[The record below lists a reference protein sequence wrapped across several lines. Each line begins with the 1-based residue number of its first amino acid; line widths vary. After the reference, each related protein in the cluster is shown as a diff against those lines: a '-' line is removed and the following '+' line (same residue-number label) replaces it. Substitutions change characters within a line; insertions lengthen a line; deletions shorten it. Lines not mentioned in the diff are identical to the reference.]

1 MTKPHSIVFCDIDG
15 CLNDGKHI
23 ALDLAALGHIREQIS
38 KLATTGVM
46 FSLCTGRPQPYA
58 EAMAQI
64 LGVCTPFVC
73 EHGAMVFDPK
83 TEQVFP
89 IPGKHDLQVM
99 ADLRRHLQTIV
110 GQENTHTF
118 EPGNEFGLCLT
129 GPGIIEKSY
138 DEIRAIKD
146 DYQVRCADFDV
157 SWTPSNCAVDISPK
171 GISKQTGA
179 AWLLDYIGLEQSAT
193 YAIGDSAGDFAV
205 LSFVNHAMCPANAA
219 FEVKDICHTI
229 AASPTTAGV
238 AELLDTILMAQDS

>member
-1 MTKPHSIVFCDIDG
+1 MTKPHSIIFCDIDG
-15 CLNDGKHI
+15 CLNAGKHV
-23 ALDLAALGHIREQIS
+23 ALDLDALGHIRAQIS
-38 KLATTGVM
+38 TLADLGVM

-64 LGVCTPFVC
+64 LDVQTPFVC

-89 IPGKHDLQVM
+89 MPEKRDLQVM

-138 DEIRAIKD
+138 AEISAIKD
-146 DYQVRCADFDV
+146 DYQARCSTYDV
-157 SWTPSNCAVDISPK
+157 IWAPSNCAVDISPK

-179 AWLLDYIGLEQSAT
+179 AWLLERFGAAKYTT

-205 LSFVNHAMCPANAA
+205 LSFVDHAMCPENAA
-219 FEVKDICHTI
+219 PEVKKMCPTI
-229 AASPTTAGV
+229 AKSPTAMGV
-238 AELLDTILMAQDS
+238 VEILDAILEEQGR

>member
-1 MTKPHSIVFCDIDG
+1 MKKPHSIIFCDIDG
-15 CLNDGKHI
+15 CLNAGKHV
-23 ALDLAALGHIREQIS
+23 ALDLDALGHIRGQIS
-38 KLATTGVM
+38 TLADLGVM

-64 LGVCTPFVC
+64 LGVRTPFVC
-73 EHGAMVFDPK
+73 EHGAMVFDPQ

-89 IPGKHDLQVM
+89 MPEKRDLLVM

-138 DEIRAIKD
+138 DEIGAIKD
-146 DYQVRCADFDV
+146 EYQARCSAYDV
-157 SWTPSNCAVDISPK
+157 IWAPSNCAVDISPK

-179 AWLLDYIGLEQSAT
+179 AWLLDRYGAGQCTT

-205 LSFVNHAMCPANAA
+205 LSYVDHAMCPENAA
-219 FEVKDICHTI
+219 PEVKKMCQTI
-229 AASPTTAGV
+229 AKAPTAMGV
-238 AELLDTILMAQDS
+238 VEILDTILKEQIR